1 VKIGFIGAG
10 RMGRPMAARLVEAG
24 HDVHVLGR
32 SAEKRSAAAQVGAT
46 GVADVSKCSAGAGV
60 VVVCVFSD
68 EQVLDVCLGAE
79 LLETM
84 PSGATLVI
92 HTTGS
97 PSTVETIAARAAGVA
112 VVDAPVSGGPHNAA
126 AGALTLFVGGA
137 DDAVAAVRPIL
148 SCYGDPV
155 LHVGPLGAGQKV
167 KLINNAMFA
176 AQIGLL
182 SEAVGLGNRLGVPES
197 ALLTALPHGSAAS
210 RVLDLVAAGG
220 SVEAFA
226 HMTGEFVGKDVT
238 VARSI
243 VAQLGGSLGRLDDL
257 IEKAVRV

>member
-1 VKIGFIGAG
+1 MTIGFIGAG
-10 RMGRPMAARLVEAG
+10 RMGRPMVARLVEAG
-24 HDVHVLGR
+24 HDVRVLGR
-32 SAEKRSAAAQVGAT
+32 SAEKRSTAADLGAT
-46 GVADVSKCSAGAGV
+46 GVADVAHLSAEADV
-60 VVVCVFSD
+60 VVVCVFTD
-68 EQVLDVCLGAE
+68 EQVLDVCLGTE

-84 PSGATLVI
+84 IPGSTLVV
-92 HTTGS
+92 HTTSS
-97 PSTVETIAARAAGVA
+97 PRTVETIAARAAAVA

-137 DDAVAAVRPIL
+137 DDAVANVRPVV

-176 AQIGLL
+176 AHLGLL
-182 SEAVGLGNRLGVPES
+182 SEAIGLGTRLDVPES
-197 ALLTALPHGSAAS
+197 ALLAALPHGSASS

-226 HMTGEFVGKDVT
+226 RMAGEFVGKDVA
-238 VARSI
+238 VARNI
-243 VAQLGGSLGRLDDL
+243 VGQLGSHLGALDDL
-257 IEKAVRV
+257 IEKALQV

>member
-1 VKIGFIGAG
+1 MTIGFIGAG
-10 RMGRPMAARLVEAG
+10 RMGRPMVVRLVDAG
-24 HDVHVLGR
+24 HDVRVLGR
-32 SAEKRSAAAQVGAT
+32 SAETLAAATELGAT
-46 GVADVSKCSAGAGV
+46 GVADLAHLTAGADV
-60 VVVCVFSD
+60 VVVCVFTD
-68 EQVLDVCLGAE
+68 EQVVDVCLGTD

-84 PSGATLVI
+84 APGSTLVV

-97 PSTVETIAARAAGVA
+97 PRTVETIAGRTAAVT

-126 AGALTLFVGGA
+126 AGELTLFVGGA
-137 DDAVAAVRPIL
+137 DDAVAAVRPVL

-176 AQIGLL
+176 AHIGLL
-182 SEAVGLGNRLGVPES
+182 SEAIELGARLDVPES
-197 ALLTALPHGSAAS
+197 ALLAALPHGSASS

-220 SVEAFA
+220 SAAAFA
-226 HMTGEFVGKDVT
+226 RMAGEFVGKDVA

-243 VAQLGGSLGRLDDL
+243 VGQLGSHLGALDDL
-257 IEKAVRV
+257 IGKALKV